1 MQIDSNDFPEF
12 ENYVI
17 NKYNSTAINLLNN
30 LNIDLNSNGTYN
42 SGVIKNPS
50 DNDLN
55 NNNIKLKEENKIVS
69 VKSENEKQN

>member
-30 LNIDLNSNGTYN
+30 LNSNGTYN